1 MNSAGKSMLVC
12 TLLSGVLE
20 GFAEETQWKQ
30 FPIWGGGYVQNVE
43 ISKSSPNVWYTY
55 VDVCGPYRS
64 DDAGNSW
71 RPLHQV
77 YSINERYRGMNP
89 RSLSIDPRNPDS
101 IVYVAGNSWNLK
113 GNIYV
118 SRDGG
123 KSVRAVVKD
132 LHFYGNGYRRWTGI
146 LLDRNPFNPDELI
159 TAPDSDGIFRG
170 TENGEKWENAG
181 LKDHF
186 FTDIRYDLAVPGR
199 IYACAPAVA
208 PERSAD
214 RKPRQTGFYRSDD
227 NGKTWKRLQETAP
240 EEIKQARAKGNP
252 LLGIFDMTEL
262 RISED
267 AGATWKPYS
276 EGLPEAGKEYITNG
290 RFQAIGAGSDF
301 FLAVDTAGTVY
312 RRNIGDPEWKR
323 VIIRRRINREYETG
337 GQLRTAQ
344 WFGRAAASI
353 NIDPRDEKHWIMTD
367 WFAIWETFDAGKKWQ
382 TAIRN
387 ICQLISFTVAADPFD
402 GNNLI
407 YGVADVVFFTSRNG
421 GKSFE
426 HDPSHYSGILG
437 GVCSI
442 AFSRISKGV
451 AFICGGKQGS
461 TTILR
466 SKDGMK
472 TWARPALKG
481 LPKLEYGKCAVYTLA
496 ANPKKEEIFACVS
509 GPVEPGK
516 GGVYKSTDM
525 GDTWVWFSAGL
536 PADMSYASGEW
547 DNKAANP
554 QIAVGPDGS
563 AVTFNRKTKQLYY
576 LADREKGIWKAS
588 DLRYTSWALPV
599 IAADPFVPGHYLAGC
614 AANEYAESFDGGKTF
629 RRLTTVPET
638 IESISFDEHN
648 PGWVALGCTG
658 KLRVSRDG
666 GKTFEVIE
674 DAMSLPGGHS
684 MRTILDRKRLFL
696 ITGANGVYTKEL
708 K

>member
-12 TLLSGVLE
+12 ALLSGVLG

-77 YSINERYRGMNP
+77 YSVNERYRGMNP

-367 WFAIWETFDAGKKWQ
+367 WFAIWETFDAGKNGRPQ
-382 TAIRN
+382 SATSASSSHSPSPPIRSTGTISSTALPTWCSSHPATAENLLNTIPR
-387 ICQLISFTVAADPFD
+387 ITAGSSAAS
-402 GNNLI
+402 
-407 YGVADVVFFTSRNG
+407 A
-421 GKSFE
+421 
-426 HDPSHYSGILG
+426 PSHSH
-437 GVCSI
+437 
-442 AFSRISKGV
+442 A
-451 AFICGGKQGS
+451 
-461 TTILR
+461 
-466 SKDGMK
+466 
-472 TWARPALKG
+472 
-481 LPKLEYGKCAVYTLA
+481 
-496 ANPKKEEIFACVS
+496 
-509 GPVEPGK
+509 
-516 GGVYKSTDM
+516 
-525 GDTWVWFSAGL
+525 SA
-536 PADMSYASGEW
+536 
-547 DNKAANP
+547 
-554 QIAVGPDGS
+554 
-563 AVTFNRKTKQLYY
+563 
-576 LADREKGIWKAS
+576 KAS
-588 DLRYTSWALPV
+588 RSS
-599 IAADPFVPGHYLAGC
+599 
-614 AANEYAESFDGGKTF
+614 AEGNRVQPRFCVQKT
-629 RRLTTVPET
+629 
-638 IESISFDEHN
+638 
-648 PGWVALGCTG
+648 A
-658 KLRVSRDG
+658 
-666 GKTFEVIE
+666 
-674 DAMSLPGGHS
+674 
-684 MRTILDRKRLFL
+684 
-696 ITGANGVYTKEL
+696 
-708 K
+708 